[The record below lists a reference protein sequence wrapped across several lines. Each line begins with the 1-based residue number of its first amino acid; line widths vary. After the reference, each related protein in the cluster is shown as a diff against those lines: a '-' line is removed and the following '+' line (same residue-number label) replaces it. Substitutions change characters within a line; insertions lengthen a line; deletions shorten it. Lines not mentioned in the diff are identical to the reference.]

1 MFVVLFSNNVLIS
14 NRSRQWV
21 RCRGAPIGIIE
32 ADHKAVSDYYRS
44 SRPITD
50 ILNRYTCLV

>member
-32 ADHKAVSDYYRS
+32 ADHKAVSAD
-44 SRPITD
+44 PITD
-50 ILNRYTCLV
+50 TDLFIM